1 MESSTIIE
9 TLKQAY
15 MEQKWEVV
23 LEAIEMIQREEEEGE
38 LYTPDELPEND
49 F

>member
-1 MESSTIIE
+1 MDLSTIIE
-9 TLKQAY
+9 ILKQAY
-15 MEQKWEVV
+15 MEQKWDEV
-23 LEAIEMIQREEEEGE
+23 LEAIEILQREEEGE